1 MHQNAWLGSNTSEM
15 KRLDKDVSFQMH
27 SFPSLFFF
35 FFFFF
40 LSFFLSSM
48 GIDTLP
54 KKDNSVKFVLPLFW
68 KTFNSVQGRIYSLW
82 AKGFFP
88 LSFTVDPFSEGTCLA
103 ENKQEVAEIVSHVKM
118 RKICQ
123 VYTVTVSQRLT
134 ILLTGLRP
142 SKRLTGGKCH
152 ILASWLQQ
160 WLALMDLYSPCSKL
174 ISDINIKK
182 S

>member
-40 LSFFLSSM
+40 LSFFLRWEL
-48 GIDTLP
+48 IHFQRRTTLS
-54 KKDNSVKFVLPLFW
+54 NLFCLFSE
-68 KTFNSVQGRIYSLW
+68 KRSTLYREEFTPYGPRE
-82 AKGFFP
+82 FFP

-134 ILLTGLRP
+134 ILLTGLWP

-152 ILASWLQQ
+152 I
-160 WLALMDLYSPCSKL
+160 
-174 ISDINIKK
+174 IG
-182 S
+182 